1 MKMLMKTLG
10 DRFGGW
16 RAIGALSAKIALGIA
31 LIVLPILA
39 VWPFGGPY
47 TPRVEVDDEAGVL
60 HLQVD
65 AVRDAL
71 EQVTFRRDVDLVAL
85 TLDVP
90 YESNFDSAVHDYA
103 TQKHPE
109 WFEPDRRTVVL
120 AVSPSG
126 RWVGCYF
133 YGRLSR
139 LSSNGK
145 AMSTIQE
152 AGKDALR
159 AGDWTGGFE
168 AAARES
174 ASLIGRPVTTF
185 QPYMWVGLIVLAG
198 IAWLSVLTW
207 IARSGMSAFERARR
221 HRDRA
226 AREYEGVRL
235 KARMVPRDESHCAQV
250 LKRFDRLDGT
260 RAELSRAFA
269 EFGSPRGA
277 QWWTREM
284 RSGARDLEKR
294 AADLESAD
302 SAVAN
307 ASALFSRNAGWEAA
321 WNNEQGLLRED
332 LTSFDALCIRA
343 TKLRLSVDR
352 SRLDTE
358 IYVSQVWVRKQMR
371 VLDQMTAELS
381 SGELQPAEALD
392 RLDSL
397 SSEIRSKAE
406 QFAAYA
412 ISCDRSRRAAD
423 RSQVL
428 DEKMQEWRRSRS
440 RGCRYSG
447 AWSLDEV
454 EGSYDPSSTIR
465 VNPSS
470 PGIDDSD
477 VEAADAV
484 DDQPAP
490 APNAASLFSL
500 PIAGLVEAYKGASTW
515 SPSSGSWNYD
525 SGGGGFSGG
534 DGGGGS
540 SSHF

>member
-10 DRFGGW
+10 ERFGGW
-16 RAIGALSAKIALGIA
+16 PAIGALSAKIALGVA

-39 VWPFGGPY
+39 VLPFGGPY

-60 HLQVD
+60 QVD
-65 AVRDAL
+65 AVRDTL

-109 WFEPDRRTVVL
+109 WFESDRRTVVL
-120 AVSPSG
+120 AISPSG

-133 YGRLSR
+133 YGSLSR

-145 AMSTIQE
+145 ALSAIQE
-152 AGKDALR
+152 AGKDDLR

-174 ASLIGRPVTTF
+174 ASLIGRPVTTS
-185 QPYMWVGLIVLAG
+185 QPYIWVGLIVLAG

-207 IARSGMSAFERARR
+207 IARSGMSAFERACH
-221 HRDRA
+221 HRDRI
-226 AREYEGVRL
+226 AREHEGIRL
-235 KARMVPRDESHCAQV
+235 KAGTMPQNEHHCAQV

-277 QWWTREM
+277 QWWKREA

-294 AADLESAD
+294 AADLDSAD

-307 ASALFSRNAGWEAA
+307 ASALFARSAGWEAA
-321 WNNEQGLLRED
+321 WNNELGLLRED
-332 LTSFDALCIRA
+332 LASFDALCMRA
-343 TKLRLSVDR
+343 TSSRLSVDR

-406 QFAAYA
+406 QFAVYA

-423 RSQVL
+423 RSRVL
-428 DEKMQEWRRSRS
+428 DEKMQGWRRSRS
-440 RGCRYSG
+440 RGRRYSG
-447 AWSLDEV
+447 AWSLDEA

-477 VEAADAV
+477 AEVP

-490 APNAASLFSL
+490 VPNAVALLSL
-500 PIAGLVEAYKGASTW
+500 PIAGLVEAYKEASTW
-515 SPSSGSWNYD
+515 TPSSGSWNYD

>member
-16 RAIGALSAKIALGIA
+16 RAIGALSAKIALGVA

-60 HLQVD
+60 QVD
-65 AVRDAL
+65 AVRGAL

-109 WFEPDRRTVVL
+109 WFGSDRRTVVL
-120 AVSPSG
+120 AISPSG

-133 YGRLSR
+133 YGRLSG
-139 LSSNGK
+139 LSSNWK
-145 AMSTIQE
+145 ALSAIQE
-152 AGKDALR
+152 AGKDNLR

-185 QPYMWVGLIVLAG
+185 QPYVWVGLIVLAG

-207 IARSGMSAFERARR
+207 IALSGMRAFERACR
-221 HRDRA
+221 HRDRV
-226 AREYEGVRL
+226 AREHGGVRL
-235 KARMVPRDESHCAQV
+235 NARTMPQNEHHCAQV
-250 LKRFDRLDGT
+250 LRRFERLDGT
-260 RAELSRAFA
+260 RAELSRDFA
-269 EFGSPRGA
+269 DFGSPRGA

-284 RSGARDLEKR
+284 RSKARDLEKR
-294 AADLESAD
+294 AADLDSAG

-307 ASALFSRNAGWEAA
+307 ASALFARSPGWEAA
-321 WNNEQGLLRED
+321 WSNEQGLLRED
-332 LTSFDALCIRA
+332 LANFDALCIRA
-343 TKLRLSVDR
+343 TSSRLSVDE
-352 SRLDTE
+352 SRLNTE
-358 IYVSQVWVRKQMR
+358 IYTSQVWVRKQMR
-371 VLDQMTAELS
+371 VLDQTTAELS

-412 ISCDRSRRAAD
+412 ISCDHSRRAAD
-423 RSQVL
+423 RSRVL
-428 DEKMQEWRRSRS
+428 NEKIREWQRSRF
-440 RGCRYSG
+440 GYSG
-447 AWSLDEV
+447 TWSLDEV

-477 VEAADAV
+477 WDGA
-484 DDQPAP
+484 DDQSAP
-490 APNAASLFSL
+490 APNAVPLFSL
-500 PIAGLVEAYKGASTW
+500 SIAGLVEVYKEASTW